1 MAITLRSTKGQEL
14 THQEL
19 DQNFIEFYFSSS
31 VADHVVSLFTYTT
44 GSFSG
49 LEHTLTINTG
59 STLLLYSES
68 TSQATI
74 SGSLTVTGDITAQ
87 EFHTEIQSASIIYTS
102 GSSKFG
108 DTLDDAHNF
117 TGSLIVTG
125 STTIIGNSTYTGNST
140 HNGNTIVTGSNTMSG
155 SLSVTGGATF
165 SNSGSTSVTITD
177 GYIILTEVS
186 ESLNFAD
193 DTAAASGGIP
203 LGGLY
208 RNGNFIQIRVS

>member
-102 GSSKFG
+102 GSTKFG

-117 TGSLIVTG
+117 TGSLIVNG
-125 STTIIGNSTYTGNST
+125 STTIIGNSTY
-140 HNGNTIVTGSNTMSG
+140 NGDTIVTGSNTVSG

-165 SNSGSTSVTITD
+165 SNTGSNTATIEN
-177 GYIILTEVS
+177 GYVILTEVS
-186 ESLNFAD
+186 QSLDFAN
-193 DTAAASGGIP
+193 DTAAAAGGIP